1 MLRMGIMF
9 SIGVC
14 ICMHACVCIC
24 ANMGV
29 HPHPHP
35 PTHPGVCQ
43 MTKNAINPELINI
56 IQFCLKICELWR
68 LPHPCVGVGV
78 GAWMGGLSDGVMS
91 NH

>member
-14 ICMHACVCIC
+14 ICMYACVCIC

-29 HPHPHP
+29 HPHP

-68 LPHPCVGVGV
+68 LPHPWVGVQVGGV
-78 GAWMGGLSDGVMS
+78 MGGAMS
-91 NH
+91 NL